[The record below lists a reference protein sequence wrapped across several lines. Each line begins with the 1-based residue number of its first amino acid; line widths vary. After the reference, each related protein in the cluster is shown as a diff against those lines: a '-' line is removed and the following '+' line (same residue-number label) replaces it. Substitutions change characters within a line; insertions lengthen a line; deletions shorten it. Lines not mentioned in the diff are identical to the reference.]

1 MSMIT
6 DLIERL
12 RTEADGYKGYRSKR
26 AVRVKHLLQEAAD
39 TIKVQSAK
47 IHAYAMERSTAYYIV
62 NSAYFPEDKIHQLDL
77 VLKGEIPKE
86 YDILAYKKAFE
97 DIRAE
102 IRSNAFYENPRI
114 QRVIRESDVLKII
127 DKHDPSKAE
136 PVGNADK

>member
-6 DLIERL
+6 EQINQIKDLRDSFFIVGNKKAEKIL
-12 RTEADGYKGYRSKR
+12 DDAI
-26 AVRVKHLLQEAAD
+26 D
-39 TIKVQSAK
+39 TIRVQSAK

-102 IRSNAFYENPRI
+102 IKELDAYSYKEGAWYLDKALS
-114 QRVIRESDVLKII
+114 VI
-127 DKHDPSKAE
+127 DKHDPSKAGKE
-136 PVGNADK
+136 NNG